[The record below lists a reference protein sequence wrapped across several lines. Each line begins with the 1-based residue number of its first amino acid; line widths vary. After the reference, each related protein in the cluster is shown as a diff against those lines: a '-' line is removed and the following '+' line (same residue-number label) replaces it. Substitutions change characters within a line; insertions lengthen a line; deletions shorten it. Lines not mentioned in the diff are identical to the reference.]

1 MPEKATL
8 ERAKK
13 DKREGKA
20 PSTQAGEFVREEIE
34 THSRRQAWGTVGQAG
49 DCDRLVESTTGGRRS
64 TAARKRRYVGANA
77 TECGKRLSSGTRG
90 RSQGF
95 TGSIA
100 RRDTCVEA
108 RRPRSGIEEGAFQA
122 CTRGGG

>member
-1 MPEKATL
+1 MPDKATL

-20 PSTQAGEFVREEIE
+20 
-34 THSRRQAWGTVGQAG
+34 HSRRQARGAVGQAG

-64 TAARKRRYVGANA
+64 SAAQKRRHVGANA
-77 TECGKRLSSGTRG
+77 TECGKRISGGTGG

-100 RRDTCVEA
+100 RHDACVEA
-108 RRPRSGIEEGAFQA
+108 RGPGRGVEAGAFQA
-122 CTRGGG
+122 CPCSGG